1 MESTPTGLLLL
12 FVAGVMNA
20 SFTLPMKFT
29 RKWAWENTWLVWTIF
44 ALLIFPPLVTYL
56 TVPQLGDVYAQ
67 AGSGIVIKVAL
78 FGAGWGVAQVF
89 FGLAVEAIGIA
100 LAFSIILGIAAAV
113 GSIIP
118 LIQLHSDKA
127 FSPAGLGVFAGVAL
141 VLVGVSICA
150 VAGRRRE
157 AALGTGPKGQ
167 SFGVGLAF
175 AILSGLGAALT
186 NFGMAYGGPLMD
198 AAASTGTPLHWRP
211 NAAWLPLMMA
221 GSVANLGYCIY
232 LMSKNRTGD
241 RFSAAGSGSH
251 WFLAAVM
258 AFFWFA
264 STLLYGVSTVKL
276 GELGAVIAW
285 PLFMSLIVI
294 TASVLGIKTGEW
306 KGAGERPLRIMYGGI
321 GVLILAVIVLS
332 LANRSM

>member
-1 MESTPTGLLLL
+1 MQSTSAGLMVLL
-12 FVAGVMNA
+12 VAGIMNA

-29 RKWAWENTWLVWTIF
+29 RKWAWENTWAVWSVF
-44 ALLIFPPLVTYL
+44 ALLIFPPIVTL
-56 TVPQLGDVYAQ
+56 ATVPNLSEVYAQ
-67 AGSGIVIKVAL
+67 AGTGIIAAVAA
-78 FGAGWGVAQVF
+78 FGAGWGIAQVF
-89 FGLAVEAIGIA
+89 FGLAVESIGIA

-113 GSIIP
+113 GSLIP

-127 FSPAGLGVFAGVAL
+127 FTGPGLGVFAGVAL
-141 VLVGVSICA
+141 VLVGVSVCA

-157 AALGTGPKGQ
+157 AALGVGPKGQ
-167 SFGVGLAF
+167 SFGRGLTF

-186 NFGMAYGGPLMD
+186 NFGMAYGGPLMK
-198 AAASTGTPLHWRP
+198 AAEATGTPLHWRP

-221 GSVANLGYCIY
+221 GSIANLAYCIY
-232 LMSKNRTGD
+232 LMKKNRTTQ
-241 RFSAAGSGSH
+241 RFGETGTGSY
-251 WFLAAVM
+251 WFLAGLM

-294 TASVLGIKTGEW
+294 TASVLGIRTGEW
-306 KGAGERPLRIMYGGI
+306 KGSGTKPLRVMYAGI
-321 GVLILAVIVLS
+321 AVLIAAVVVLS
-332 LANRSM
+332 MANRAM